1 MTDANKILVS
11 RHKIMISKIV
21 FFVGFLHTY
30 DLFFNIGQMRFFLPI
45 IADNRFGFYTHFV
58 IFVVTDKRENPS

>member
-1 MTDANKILVS
+1 MTDANKTLVP

-30 DLFFNIGQMRFFLPI
+30 DLFFNIGQMRFFSPDYCRQPLWFLH
-45 IADNRFGFYTHFV
+45 AFRYFCS
-58 IFVVTDKRENPS
+58 R

>member
-30 DLFFNIGQMRFFLPI
+30 DLFFNIGQMRFFSRLLQATALVFTRI
-45 IADNRFGFYTHFV
+45 SLFL
-58 IFVVTDKRENPS
+58 

>member
-1 MTDANKILVS
+1 MTDANKILVP

-30 DLFFNIGQMRFFLPI
+30 DLFFNIGQMRFFSRLLQI
-45 IADNRFGFYTHFV
+45 TALVFTRISLFL
-58 IFVVTDKRENPS
+58 

>member
-30 DLFFNIGQMRFFLPI
+30 DLFFNIGQMRFFSRLLQI
-45 IADNRFGFYTHFV
+45 TALVFTRISLFL
-58 IFVVTDKRENPS
+58 